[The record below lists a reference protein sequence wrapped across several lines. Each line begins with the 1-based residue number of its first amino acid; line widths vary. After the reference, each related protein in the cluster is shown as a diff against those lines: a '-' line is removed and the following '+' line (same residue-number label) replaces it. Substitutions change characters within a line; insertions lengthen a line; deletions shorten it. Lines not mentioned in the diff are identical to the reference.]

1 VTALAGSE
9 VVVAMRERTPFD
21 RALLDRLPGPAAARH
36 HRHGQRRR
44 STWTPP
50 ADRGVLV
57 CGTRSRQ
64 AGPAELTWA
73 LVLAVTRRVGHED
86 AAVRAGGWQTT
97 IGPELSGRTLGVLGL
112 GRLGSI
118 VAGYGR
124 AFGMRVLGWSANLD
138 PGHARELGV
147 EPVTLDD
154 LLTRSDVVSVHLK
167 LSDRTRGLL
176 GARELDLIGPDG
188 YLVNTSRGPDRRRGR
203 AGRGAAYPAGSP
215 VPAWTC
221 STSSRCRP
229 TTRCGR
235 RRARASP
242 RTSATSQLD
251 AYRVFYADAGRGRR
265 PPGWPASGPRAQL
278 GGRTREAA
286 CGSSRCCRRPP
297 NLVVTARAGLAGD
310 LVGRTHECDWPPRR
324 AGARR
329 RWSPAL
335 RCRTA

>member
-1 VTALAGSE
+1 VKITVLDDYQDVALGMGPWDRLDAQVVALHEHLLGDQLVAALSGSE

-21 RALLDRLPGPAAARH
+21 RVLLDRLPDLRLLVTTGMANASIDLDAARE
-36 HRHGQRRR
+36 
-44 STWTPP
+44 
-50 ADRGVLV
+50 RGVLV

-73 LVLAVTRRVGHED
+73 LVLAVTRRVAYED

-124 AFGMRVLGWSANLD
+124 AFGMRVLAWSANLD

-188 YLVNTSRGPDRRRGR
+188 YLVNTSRGPIVD
-203 AGRGAAYPAGSP
+203 
-215 VPAWTC
+215 
-221 STSSRCRP
+221 
-229 TTRCGR
+229 
-235 RRARASP
+235 
-242 RTSATSQLD
+242 
-251 AYRVFYADAGRGRR
+251 
-265 PPGWPASGPRAQL
+265 
-278 GGRTREAA
+278 EAA
-286 CGSSRCCRRPP
+286 LVEALRSGQLAAAGLDVFAEEPVAPDNPLLRLDNVLLTPHVSWYTADTMERYLSAAVENCRRLHDGKSPYF
-297 NLVVTARAGLAGD
+297 VVNETG
-310 LVGRTHECDWPPRR
+310 VTV
-324 AGARR
+324 
-329 RWSPAL
+329 S
-335 RCRTA
+335 

>member
-1 VTALAGSE
+1 MKITVLDDYQDVALGMGPWDRLDAQVVALHEHLLGDQLVAALSGSE

-21 RALLDRLPGPAAARH
+21 RVLLDRLPDLRLLVTTGMANASIDLDAARE
-36 HRHGQRRR
+36 
-44 STWTPP
+44 
-50 ADRGVLV
+50 RGVLV
-57 CGTRSRQ
+57 CGTRGRQ

-73 LVLAVTRRVGHED
+73 LVLAVTRRVAYED

-124 AFGMRVLGWSANLD
+124 AFGMRVLAWSANLD

-188 YLVNTSRGPDRRRGR
+188 YLVNTSRGPIVDEAALVEALRTGR
-203 AGRGAAYPAGSP
+203 IAGAGLDVFDVEPLPADHP
-215 VPAWTC
+215 LRTAP
-221 STSSRCRP
+221 
-229 TTRCGR
+229 
-235 RRARASP
+235 RAVLTPHIGYVA
-242 RTSATSQLD
+242 LD
-251 AYRVFYADAGRGRR
+251 AYRVFYADAV
-265 PPGWPASGPRAQL
+265 
-278 GGRTREAA
+278 ED
-286 CGSSRCCRRPP
+286 
-297 NLVVTARAGLAGD
+297 VVAWLAGEPVRV
-310 LVGRTHECDWPPRR
+310 LT
-324 AGARR
+324 
-329 RWSPAL
+329 
-335 RCRTA
+335 

>member
-1 VTALAGSE
+1 MKITVLDDYQDVALGMGPWDRLDAQVVALHEHLLGDQLVAALSGSE

-21 RALLDRLPGPAAARH
+21 RVLLDRLPDLRLLVTTGMANASIDLDAARE
-36 HRHGQRRR
+36 
-44 STWTPP
+44 
-50 ADRGVLV
+50 RGVLV

-73 LVLAVTRRVGHED
+73 LVLAVTRRVAYED

-124 AFGMRVLGWSANLD
+124 AFGMRVLAWSANLD

-176 GARELDLIGPDG
+176 GARELDLIGSDG
-188 YLVNTSRGPDRRRGR
+188 YLVNTSRGPIVDEAALVEALRTGR
-203 AGRGAAYPAGSP
+203 IAGAGLDVFDVEPLPADHP
-215 VPAWTC
+215 LRTAP
-221 STSSRCRP
+221 
-229 TTRCGR
+229 
-235 RRARASP
+235 RAVLTPHIGYVA
-242 RTSATSQLD
+242 LD
-251 AYRVFYADAGRGRR
+251 AYRVFYADAV
-265 PPGWPASGPRAQL
+265 
-278 GGRTREAA
+278 ED
-286 CGSSRCCRRPP
+286 
-297 NLVVTARAGLAGD
+297 VVAWLAGEPVRV
-310 LVGRTHECDWPPRR
+310 LT
-324 AGARR
+324 
-329 RWSPAL
+329 
-335 RCRTA
+335 

>member
-1 VTALAGSE
+1 MKITVLDDYQDVALGMGPWDRLDAQVVALHEHLLGDQLVAALSGSE

-21 RALLDRLPGPAAARH
+21 RVLLDRLPDLRLLVTTGMANASIDLDAARE
-36 HRHGQRRR
+36 
-44 STWTPP
+44 
-50 ADRGVLV
+50 RGVLV

-73 LVLAVTRRVGHED
+73 LVLAVTRRVAYED

-124 AFGMRVLGWSANLD
+124 AFGMRVLAWSANLD

-188 YLVNTSRGPDRRRGR
+188 YLVNTSRGPIVDEAALVEALRSGR
-203 AGRGAAYPAGSP
+203 IAGAGLDVFDVEPLPADHP
-215 VPAWTC
+215 LRTAP
-221 STSSRCRP
+221 
-229 TTRCGR
+229 
-235 RRARASP
+235 RAVLTPHIGYVA
-242 RTSATSQLD
+242 LD
-251 AYRVFYADAGRGRR
+251 AYRVFYADAV
-265 PPGWPASGPRAQL
+265 
-278 GGRTREAA
+278 ED
-286 CGSSRCCRRPP
+286 
-297 NLVVTARAGLAGD
+297 VVAWLAGEPVRV
-310 LVGRTHECDWPPRR
+310 LT
-324 AGARR
+324 
-329 RWSPAL
+329 
-335 RCRTA
+335 